1 MAHLVS
7 THGYLAAFLSFVVCA
22 ALLPF
27 IRRAAFRFHMQDQ
40 PGHLKIHN
48 VPIPRL
54 GGVAMIVAIVAGLGV
69 STYGSPLQLLNFYLA
84 LGLIWYIGFLDDLMS
99 LPPEVRLL
107 AQLAA
112 GFLLSQTRW
121 NLNVFN
127 HPVLDAIVTCLFV
140 AVFINAFNFL
150 DGSDGIAGGVAAL
163 VALGYAALYA
173 TPTTSA
179 GGAVSWSLLGA
190 CLGFLAYNF
199 PPARIF
205 MGDSG
210 STTLGFLIAFLSL
223 DFYHVHHRIGSH
235 WLLPLV
241 FAALPLMDFFLAV
254 IRRLRKRV
262 SPFAGDR
269 GHFYDVLLD
278 RGWSS
283 MHVALG
289 AYAVTG
295 GLLVIGWLCIH
306 PDWKICVMLLFALA
320 FLFAL
325 SLRNFDA
332 LRQKWQ
338 MFFGSQRPSA
348 GNSNHVGDD

>member
-1 MAHLVS
+1 MSELFT
-7 THGYLAAFLSFVVCA
+7 THGYLAAFLSFAACA
-22 ALLPF
+22 VLLPLV
-27 IRRAAFRFHMQDQ
+27 RRAAFYFQVHDR
-40 PGHLKIHN
+40 PGHLKIHTM
-48 VPIPRL
+48 PIPRL
-54 GGVAMIVAIVAGLGV
+54 GGVAMMLAIVLGLVV
-69 STYGSPLQLLNFYLA
+69 STYGSPVHLVHFYFA
-84 LGLIWYIGFLDDLMS
+84 LGLISYAVFCLKKKNLR
-99 LPPEVRLL
+99 PEVRLL
-107 AQLAA
+107 AQLGA
-112 GFLLSQTRW
+112 GFLLSQTKW
-121 NLNVFN
+121 NLTLFS
-127 HPVLDAIVTCLFV
+127 HPILDSILTCLFV

-199 PPARIF
+199 PPARVF

-210 STTLGFLIAFLSL
+210 STVLGFLIAFLSL
-223 DFYHVHHRIGSH
+223 DFYRVHHHIGSH

-269 GHFYDVLLD
+269 GHFYDLLLD

-283 MHVALG
+283 LHVALG

-295 GLLVIGWLCIH
+295 ALLVIGWLCIH
-306 PDWKICVMLLFALA
+306 PDWKISVLLLFVVA
-320 FLFAL
+320 FLFAV
-325 SLRNFDA
+325 SLRNFESI
-332 LRQKWQ
+332 REKSQ
-338 MFFGSQRPSA
+338 MLFGSQQSPRNTTTS
-348 GNSNHVGDD
+348 SDD

>member
-1 MAHLVS
+1 MNEFFT
-7 THGYLAAFLSFVVCA
+7 THGYLAAFLSFAVCA
-22 ALLPF
+22 ALLPLV
-27 IRRAAFRFHMQDQ
+27 RRAAFYFRVHDQ
-40 PGHLKIHN
+40 PGYLKIHN
-48 VPIPRL
+48 APTPRL
-54 GGVAMIVAIVAGLGV
+54 GGVAMMLAIVLGLAV
-69 STYGSPLQLLNFYLA
+69 SNYGSPLHLVHFYFA
-84 LGLIWYIGFLDDLMS
+84 LGLIWYAGFIDDLLN
-99 LPPEVRLL
+99 LPPEVRLI

-121 NLNVFN
+121 NLTLFN
-127 HPVLDAIVTCLFV
+127 HPILDSILTCLFV
-140 AVFINAFNFL
+140 AVFVNAFNFL
-150 DGSDGIAGGVAAL
+150 DGSDGIAGGVAGL
-163 VALGYAALYA
+163 VALGYAAMYA

-179 GGAVSWSLLGA
+179 GGAVAWSLLGA

-210 STTLGFLIAFLSL
+210 STMLGFLIAFLSL
-223 DFYHVHHRIGSH
+223 DFYRVHHHIGSH

-254 IRRLRKRV
+254 VRRLRKRV
-262 SPFAGDR
+262 SPFSGDR

-283 MHVALG
+283 LHVALG
-289 AYAVTG
+289 AYAITG

-306 PDWKICVMLLFALA
+306 PDWKISVLLLFVVA

-325 SLRNFDA
+325 SLRNFES
-332 LRQKWQ
+332 LRQKSQ
-338 MFFGSQRPSA
+338 MFFGAQPPS
-348 GNSNHVGDD
+348 GNSGVNSEE